1 MISFTKYN
9 DYREEAEIYENH
21 PFDDL
26 NESNNQGIYDHY
38 FQNFFNQPE
47 LEEDNHDYDNIYFH
61 NDYVLNQQ
69 ENKQLEKLKEID
81 NKKTKQTT
89 IMSQVKEIKAQKN
102 ELLINKSEKET
113 IETKLLKKKRGRKTK
128 AIANLKDEKE
138 VHSKYKE
145 DNLMRKIR
153 THLFEFIVVLLNI
166 SLNDKT
172 YIFHKIDKKVSENL
186 KKDFNLSLNERTLL
200 DIFQNEKM
208 NGRYKNFSNKYLI
221 EKLLK
226 EQKEVETL
234 KLLNLKFLEIYELI
248 KNNYLQKY
256 LDTIEQKEQKEQ
268 KENTL
273 DNWSID
279 EYLQAIRTLF
289 LGYEA
294 WFKNKKGRKRE
305 KKVKQE

>member
-89 IMSQVKEIKAQKN
+89 IMSQVKEIKDQKN

-113 IETKLLKKKRGRKTK
+113 IETKLLKKKR
-128 AIANLKDEKE
+128 
-138 VHSKYKE
+138 
-145 DNLMRKIR
+145 
-153 THLFEFIVVLLNI
+153 
-166 SLNDKT
+166 
-172 YIFHKIDKKVSENL
+172 
-186 KKDFNLSLNERTLL
+186 
-200 DIFQNEKM
+200 
-208 NGRYKNFSNKYLI
+208 
-221 EKLLK
+221 
-226 EQKEVETL
+226 
-234 KLLNLKFLEIYELI
+234 
-248 KNNYLQKY
+248 
-256 LDTIEQKEQKEQ
+256 
-268 KENTL
+268 
-273 DNWSID
+273 
-279 EYLQAIRTLF
+279 
-289 LGYEA
+289 
-294 WFKNKKGRKRE
+294 
-305 KKVKQE
+305 